1 MLEYCQPPSSRRK
14 GIMLCY
20 PFEEKRLLKW
30 PVPYLIQPKLDG
42 ERCRALFNATGIVTL
57 LSSEENKIISV
68 PHINTALEA
77 LKLKNVELDGELY
90 VHSMP
95 FEEIHSRVSRKVNE
109 HQDSWQIEY
118 HIFDIINE
126 KRQTERVIELHKL
139 AERFTSPLIE
149 VAPRVALNLEDIMR
163 LYDQFLEQGYEG
175 FILRHPHAPYV
186 RTRSTNIMKF
196 KPKKED
202 YYRIVS
208 YIEEMKMSYGED
220 VEHSYQK
227 PNNSLGALILG
238 SAHTID
244 RVNEF
249 KVGTGFTADQR
260 HELWKIRDSLIGK
273 IARIK
278 YQHLT
283 TSNHVPR
290 FPVFVEI
297 IEPNKIGAS

>member
-57 LSSEENKIISV
+57 LSSEENEIISV

-90 VHSMP
+90 VHSMS

-118 HIFDIINE
+118 HVFDLVDGQ
-126 KRQTERVIELHKL
+126 RQGDRLHSLHKL
-139 AERFTSPLIE
+139 LEEIKPPIIPVGITLIT
-149 VAPRVALNLEDIMR
+149 D
-163 LYDQFLEQGYEG
+163 LYDVMRIYDLYIEEGYEG
-175 FILRHPHAPYV
+175 FIIRHIYAPYV

-202 YYRIVS
+202 YYTIEGFEEEVS
-208 YIEEMKMSYGED
+208 IHGKL
-220 VEHSYQK
+220 K
-227 PNNSLGALILG
+227 NSLGALILS
-238 SAHTID
+238 SAHTVD

-283 TSNHVPR
+283 SNHIPR

-297 IEPNKIGAS
+297 LEPNKIGAT